1 MGQFPTKIDESF
13 VDATPT
19 TCAVGTVCGDLQAPF
34 ATLSSRVNTLVTR
47 LKTSISNYGKQDS
60 ESLIFAKEI
69 RDMKNEARAADVL
82 FEEEEMRLQVNG
94 VRSRRQTLQEFVLL
108 FFFTSYAIL
117 SAAIILYAY
126 NEKGGNG
133 ALQALILMVVLLIV
147 ISGFILQLA

>member
-13 VDATPT
+13 VDTTPSS
-19 TCAVGTVCGDLQAPF
+19 CALGTVCGDVQVPF
-34 ATLSSRVNTLVTR
+34 ATLSSRVNALVTK

-60 ESLIFAKEI
+60 ESLTFAKEI
-69 RDMKNEARAADVL
+69 RDMKTEARATDVM

-108 FFFTSYAIL
+108 FFFTAYAIL

-133 ALQALILMVVLLIV
+133 ALQALIGMLVLVVV